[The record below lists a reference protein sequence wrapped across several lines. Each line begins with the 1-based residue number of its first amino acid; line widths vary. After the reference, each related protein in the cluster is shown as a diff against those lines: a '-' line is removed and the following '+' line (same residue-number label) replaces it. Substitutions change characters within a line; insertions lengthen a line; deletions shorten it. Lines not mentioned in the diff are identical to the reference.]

1 MSEIQRESSSFIE
14 GNGSRTGNVFAIRGK
29 VKLGSGSRVDGP
41 LKPTTVATLRYGGV
55 GRLHKVR

>member
-14 GNGSRTGNVFAIRGK
+14 GNGSRTGSVFAIRGK

-41 LKPTTVATLRYGGV
+41 LKPTVATLRYGGV